1 MTEQQQPAPATGS
14 TAAAK
19 KSGGINR
26 RDLVRGAGLAG
37 LAGLVVG
44 GAGGY
49 FAAPRGA
56 AGGSAGT
63 GSSGGTIKFGMVAPI
78 TGPYSGDGQEMV
90 RGAELA
96 IADINAAGGVLGQQV
111 ELVTADISDQ
121 APENFVQA
129 AERLVSSQQCVAV
142 SGGYTTTTS
151 VEYDIYAQAGIPM
164 FHTNTLQANT
174 DYVVEN
180 GITNIFQACPTEIW
194 YASGFIQLMQEWI
207 AAGTWT
213 PSSQTA
219 AVISSND
226 SYSISIAKVLQ
237 EGIRELGWEVTLYEE
252 VSVPYA
258 DWGPQL
264 AKIRNNPPGLIFITD
279 YLAGDLAAFAT
290 QFASAPTNSLL
301 YQQYGPSVPEYLELA
316 GNAANGVVWS
326 TTIGTLPDQIGTT
339 FRERYLKEYGSEA
352 GLSQSGA
359 QYDILRLWAQA
370 ASRAGDAND
379 FARVCD
385 AVRSMTFRGVVG
397 TYNFNPEESTAIP
410 YPDAVNDPSLGM
422 PHLTYQIQ
430 NGKQV
435 LISPMPY
442 TTGAFELPSWV
453 S

>member
-1 MTEQQQPAPATGS
+1 MTEQQNLDPAGTSSG
-14 TAAAK
+14 AAK
-19 KSGGINR
+19 KGGINR
-26 RDLVRGAGLAG
+26 RDLVRSAGLAG

-49 FAAPRGA
+49 FVAPRGS
-56 AGGSAGT
+56 AGGT
-63 GSSGGTIKFGMVAPI
+63 GGSTGAGGTLKVGIVAPI

-111 ELVTADISDQ
+111 ELVTADIADQ

-129 AERLVSSQQCVAV
+129 AERLVSRENCVAV

-151 VEYDIYAQAGIPM
+151 VEYDIYAQAGVPM

-174 DYVVEN
+174 DYVVDN

-207 AAGTWT
+207 ESGVWT
-213 PSSQTA
+213 PSSNTA

-226 SYSISIAKVLQ
+226 SYSISIATVLQ
-237 EGIRELGWEVTLYEE
+237 EGIRELGWDITLYEE

-264 AKIRNNPPGLIFITD
+264 AKIRNDPPGLIFITD
-279 YLAGDLAAFAT
+279 YLAGDLAAFAN

-316 GNAANGVVWS
+316 GDSANGVVWS
-326 TTIGTLPDQIGTT
+326 TTIGTLPDQIGKS
-339 FRERYLKEYGSEA
+339 FRQRYLDEYGSEA

-385 AVRSMTFRGVVG
+385 SVRNSTFRGVVG
-397 TYNFNPEESTAIP
+397 TYNFEQTELTAIP

-422 PHLTYQIQ
+422 PHLTYQNQ
-430 NGKQV
+430 NGEQV
-435 LISPMPY
+435 LISPAPY
-442 TTGAFELPSWV
+442 TTGNFQLPSWV